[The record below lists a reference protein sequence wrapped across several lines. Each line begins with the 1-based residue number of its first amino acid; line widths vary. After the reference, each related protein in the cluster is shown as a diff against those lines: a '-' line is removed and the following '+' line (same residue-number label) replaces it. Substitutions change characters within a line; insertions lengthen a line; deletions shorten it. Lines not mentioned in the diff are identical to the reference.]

1 MVSSQIQMLPFLDY
15 NFYNASEADTTI
27 SETKDKLKTWT
38 IGGFDETFFRNL
50 LSDGTGGI
58 LNLGLGDFEED
69 RTSSLTLPISQ
80 TSATN
85 SPVEQTVTGFSED
98 EIASLLWENPLSKRW
113 F

>member
-1 MVSSQIQMLPFLDY
+1 MRFGLITNTNAPFLDY

-38 IGGFDETFFRNL
+38 IGGFDETFFSDL

-85 SPVEQTVTGFSED
+85 TP
-98 EIASLLWENPLSKRW
+98 WSKRLLVFRGRNSPLCW
-113 F
+113 